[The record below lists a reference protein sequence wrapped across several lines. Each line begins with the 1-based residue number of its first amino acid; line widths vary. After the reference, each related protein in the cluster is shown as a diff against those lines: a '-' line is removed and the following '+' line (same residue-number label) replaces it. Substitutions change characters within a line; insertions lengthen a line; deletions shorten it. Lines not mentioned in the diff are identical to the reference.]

1 MIGDIAAG
9 SSTTVNFIV
18 KIDKN
23 APAGEYDLL
32 ADISYQYLN
41 YAEQFGTDSI
51 RYYYKTVELDQ
62 ELPITIKTMVV
73 LEVSNVTTDSLNV
86 GTEGYITMNVKNVGS
101 ESGKNA
107 VIKLE
112 TVDGSPVIPTDASV
126 YESVFEPGE
135 EKTVV
140 FKASV
145 SDDGEAKNYP
155 VQVVVEYTDYEG
167 ETVSSD
173 AVTVGVDVGGK
184 VDFEVVSEP
193 SVLSPGEKGKITI
206 QYENSGVTTVYNA
219 QARISAVDPFT
230 SNDDTAYLGDIAPGE
245 VVTAIYEVT
254 VDDEATLKTY
264 AIDTEIRY
272 RDALDNSQISD
283 SMKAQVVIEK
293 RSGMDILTNPIVLT
307 LVVFIIVGIG
317 YFVWSR
323 KKKNNE

>member
-1 MIGDIAAG
+1 MQ
-9 SSTTVNFIV
+9 VFM
-18 KIDKN
+18 K
-23 APAGEYDLL
+23 
-32 ADISYQYLN
+32 
-41 YAEQFGTDSI
+41 
-51 RYYYKTVELDQ
+51 
-62 ELPITIKTMVV
+62 
-73 LEVSNVTTDSLNV
+73 
-86 GTEGYITMNVKNVGS
+86 
-101 ESGKNA
+101 
-107 VIKLE
+107 
-112 TVDGSPVIPTDASV
+112 V
-126 YESVFEPGE
+126 YSMPGE